1 MKDDLIR
8 RQTAIT
14 AIQKAYADTEG
25 GADRCAVWKNVG
37 LTNALHIMQDLPS
50 AQPEHLVKESGNL
63 VNGLVNDCISRQ
75 AAIDALSQYPFE
87 KVVNCISIIEE
98 LPSAQPRW
106 TPVAEALPRDDED
119 VIVTCLDD
127 SGDTPFSYTTVA
139 WHYKGM
145 WVCDNMRCPFV
156 IAWMPRPKP
165 WKGEKH
171 EL

>member
-63 VNGLVNDCISRQ
+63 VKGLVNDCISRQ
-75 AAIDALSQYPFE
+75 AAIDAVKQHMNNVSGGNDEYY
-87 KVVNCISIIEE
+87 IAHRHIIE
-98 LPSAQPRW
+98 LLRIVPSVQPQRMS
-106 TPVAEALPRDDED
+106 DDE
-119 VIVTCLDD
+119 TCDSCRYRYNEWDEDPCDGCTPAD
-127 SGDTPFSYTTVA
+127 SGYCHD
-139 WHYKGM
+139 
-145 WVCDNMRCPFV
+145 C
-156 IAWMPRPKP
+156 I
-165 WKGEKH
+165 
-171 EL
+171 ELQPTIINREWYQ